1 MKKIMIVGSA
11 MLLLSS
17 TAFASKAR
25 LQSLGEDKDGSY
37 YISDYRNVYIN
48 PSELNSLGNM
58 VVAEWGTA
66 GYELQRASIDPDYK
80 PKAQGGVFYGLS
92 NGLKVGAI
100 LGDETDVASL
110 TRMLASNV
118 YGQQPASAQF
128 MQTADNVVD
137 VFVAGKGSINW
148 GANLLYSASKNEVVG
163 TTGTTNRHDQ
173 NAYAVRLGASQNAWN
188 AHALIAL
195 GAKSN
200 APDGQYTPSYKGKL
214 GIRVGGGYDLTA
226 ENKMFG
232 MYETYKWTQDNSQD
246 PERDGSFWKGQFG
259 LGHIKKITDSSSLFA
274 KLYAE
279 VLQVKLAA
287 AGSMVEAKIDRMALP
302 VTVGF
307 EHKALDWL
315 TVRGSVVQNLFGTVK
330 DSGLQQNFGDWTAA
344 TTNTGKVIRS
354 LAAARY
360 GSSLSGTGGKKTIA
374 NSTIVNAGA
383 GLTFGSVVIDGL
395 VSTTSTA
402 GTEDTKKGVLSLDN
416 LETRVGITYN
426 F

>member
-1 MKKIMIVGSA
+1 MA
-11 MLLLSS
+11 
-17 TAFASKAR
+17 
-25 LQSLGEDKDGSY
+25 
-37 YISDYRNVYIN
+37 
-48 PSELNSLGNM
+48 
-58 VVAEWGTA
+58 VVEWGNA
-66 GYELQRASIDPDYK
+66 GKELQRASIDPDYN
-80 PKAQGGVFYGLS
+80 PKAQGGAFYGLS

-100 LGDETDVASL
+100 LGDETDVAAL

-137 VFVAGKGSINW
+137 LFLAGKGSVNW
-148 GANLLYSASKNEVVG
+148 GANLLYSASKNETPGSVG
-163 TTGTTNRHDQ
+163 TMTRHEQ
-173 NAYAVRLGASQNAWN
+173 NAYAIRLGASQGAWN
-188 AHALIAL
+188 AHTLIAL

-200 APDGQYTPSYKGKL
+200 APDGQYTPTYKGKL
-214 GIRVGGGYDLTA
+214 GIRVGGGYDLNA
-226 ENKMFG
+226 ESKMFG

-259 LGHIKKITDSSSLFA
+259 VGHTKKVSDSSSLYA

-287 AGSMVEAKIDRMALP
+287 AGSMVEAKIDRMAIP

-307 EHKALDWL
+307 EHKAFDWL
-315 TVRGSVVQNLFGTVK
+315 TVRGSVVQNIFGTVK

-344 TTNTGKVIRS
+344 TTNTGRVIRS
-354 LAAARY
+354 LAYARY

-374 NSTIVNAGA
+374 NSTVVNAGA
-383 GLTFGSVVIDGL
+383 GLTFGSVIVDGL
-395 VSTTSTA
+395 VSTTSST
-402 GTEDTKKGVLSLDN
+402 GTEDSKKGVLSLDN
-416 LETRVGITYN
+416 LETRVGVTYN